1 MNDTLLWML
10 LHADHHHHF
19 AVSAPFLIGIFAS
32 VLHVVS
38 GPDHL
43 AAVTPLAID
52 NKLKAWIIGL
62 GWGLGHTAGMLL
74 IGVLFIF
81 FKNVL
86 PIEAISEYGEF
97 AVGLI
102 LIAIGVWALWRIF
115 GRKHLHLHEHP
126 HTHSNEEG
134 ESYTHIHTHD
144 HSAQNVHVHE
154 HKVPVK
160 QSFFSAI
167 AIGTIHGLAGVSHL
181 LGILPTL
188 AFPTVA
194 DSSFYLI
201 GFGLGTVVAMI
212 AFSFLLGFVSFQSSE
227 RFKPVIFKSIQV
239 AGAMASLIVGVY
251 WVSLSF

>member
-1 MNDTLLWML
+1 MNDTFLWML

-19 AVSAPFLIGIFAS
+19 VVSAPFLIGIFAS

-86 PIEAISEYGEF
+86 PIEAISEYSEF

-102 LIAIGVWALWRIF
+102 LIAIGVWALWR
-115 GRKHLHLHEHP
+115 
-126 HTHSNEEG
+126 
-134 ESYTHIHTHD
+134 
-144 HSAQNVHVHE
+144 
-154 HKVPVK
+154 
-160 QSFFSAI
+160 
-167 AIGTIHGLAGVSHL
+167 
-181 LGILPTL
+181 
-188 AFPTVA
+188 
-194 DSSFYLI
+194 
-201 GFGLGTVVAMI
+201 
-212 AFSFLLGFVSFQSSE
+212 
-227 RFKPVIFKSIQV
+227 
-239 AGAMASLIVGVY
+239 
-251 WVSLSF
+251 